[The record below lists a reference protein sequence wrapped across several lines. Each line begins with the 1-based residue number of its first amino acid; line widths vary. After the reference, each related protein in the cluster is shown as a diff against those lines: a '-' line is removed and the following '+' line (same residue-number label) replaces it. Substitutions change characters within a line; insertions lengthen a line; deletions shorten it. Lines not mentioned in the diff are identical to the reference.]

1 MIFVIIRGPA
11 GVGKSTI
18 AKAIAKKLG
27 ALYISFDEIL
37 SKHNL
42 DIIEGDGISAENF
55 VRGNELALD
64 IINQLNSKVI
74 ILDGCFYRDKQL
86 SHLIENFPGKHIIF
100 TLKASLE
107 ECVNRNK
114 ERGSSMPEDA
124 IGDVFKLVSRKDYGT
139 IINTSGKTINQVTE
153 EILSHLPLKKA
164 K

>member
-55 VRGNELALD
+55 VRGNE
-64 IINQLNSKVI
+64 Q
-74 ILDGCFYRDKQL
+74 
-86 SHLIENFPGKHIIF
+86 
-100 TLKASLE
+100 
-107 ECVNRNK
+107 
-114 ERGSSMPEDA
+114 
-124 IGDVFKLVSRKDYGT
+124 
-139 IINTSGKTINQVTE
+139 
-153 EILSHLPLKKA
+153 
-164 K
+164 